1 MKKLVQQEELQ
12 GYLKELA
19 AASMLVV
26 SMTTPLL
33 EISSTIKSSYEV
45 AYVVENYGQFIGKGP
60 YMIESKEAHE
70 WKELQVPDPV
80 ISGYAIAFS
89 VCATLR
95 ANGRGVGGHHSL
107 RNALADYECLH
118 MAQTN
123 SNDMASSILIRLPT
137 DPVEIQKLR
146 EILLEYSVMFSIDD
160 GSGLFHLGNTLMG
173 NGVYHS

>member
-12 GYLKELA
+12 AYLKELA

-26 SMTTPLL
+26 SMTTPMF

-60 YMIESKEAHE
+60 YMIESKEVRE
-70 WKELQVPDPV
+70 WKESQVPDPV

-95 ANGRGVGGHHSL
+95 ATGKEVGGHHSL
-107 RNALADYECLH
+107 RKALADYECLH
-118 MAQTN
+118 MARVN
-123 SNDMASSILIRLPT
+123 RDDMASSILVRLPT
-137 DPVEIQKLR
+137 DPVEVQKLR
-146 EILLEYSVMFSIDD
+146 EILAEYSVMFSIDD
-160 GSGLFHLGNTLMG
+160 GSGEFHLGNTMMG